1 MTSTIGRQRLYC
13 LRLLRSLMLALT
25 TLSVTTAIATTAN
38 AAETSPAASAES
50 ATVTA
55 YVYHLKPPFITD
67 VQKEQGLYFAFADY
81 VNRKLGRA
89 ALKTEY
95 VPRKRLEQL
104 VHASDFDGIVLGV
117 NPVWFRDIEE
127 KQYLWTS
134 VLMNDRDE
142 LVSPASRPVQYHG
155 PESLQGKTVGGVHGH
170 YYYGIDE
177 AVKAGQLR
185 REDTD
190 SEMQNLTKL
199 RVNRIDVTI
208 ISRSTFDYLTSH
220 YGGRELYSLSDRPHD
235 VFARRILIPHR
246 RRDVYDWLEPL
257 MKTLPNDPAW
267 QAILKTYQ

>member
-1 MTSTIGRQRLYC
+1 MTSTIGRQCLYC
-13 LRLLRSLMLALT
+13 LRRLPLLVLAAL
-25 TLSVTTAIATTAN
+25 AAATTSTVAN
-38 AAETSPAASAES
+38 AAESSPAVSTEP

-81 VNRKLGRA
+81 VNRKLGRK

-104 VHASDFDGIVLGV
+104 VHGSDFDGIVLGV

-155 PESLQGKTVGGVHGH
+155 PESLFGKAVGGVHGH

-177 AVKAGQLR
+177 AVKLGQLR

-220 YGGRELYSLSDRPHD
+220 YGGREHYMLSDRPHD

-246 RRDVYDWLEPL
+246 RRDVYTWLEPL
-257 MKTLPNDPAW
+257 MKDLPDDPAW
-267 QAILKTYQ
+267 QAIVKSYQ